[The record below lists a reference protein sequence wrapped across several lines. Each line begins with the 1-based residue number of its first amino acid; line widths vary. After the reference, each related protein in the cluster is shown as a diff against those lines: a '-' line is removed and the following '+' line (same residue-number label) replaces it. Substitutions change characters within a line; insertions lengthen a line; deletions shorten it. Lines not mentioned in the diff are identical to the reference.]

1 MHILQSQSL
10 FAWEVLEYC
19 PSINNLRQ
27 LLAVIPNQALLKT
40 VKS

>member
-1 MHILQSQSL
+1 MHILQTQSL
-10 FAWEVLEYC
+10 FAWEALDDS
-19 PSINNLRQ
+19 PSINTLRQ